1 MTQTKRELVEAALH
15 NKTVERVPV
24 GFWFH
29 FLEDQR
35 NANAV
40 ENPELE
46 EQNLAGHRRFITSWQ
61 PDFVKIMTDG
71 FFQYPNPAITR
82 PLASIREAAD
92 IKPLGNDS
100 PWFTRQIAFAA
111 KLSRVYGKEIKLFYN
126 LFAPARTLNFAQ
138 ANAGGQSDLSVFL
151 QEDPATLKKVLDVIA
166 EDFSQLAEALI
177 RYGGVDGIYLSVN
190 NINKDTVAE
199 ETYRTYVAPSEI
211 AVLKGANKANPENI
225 LHICGYE
232 GVLNHLEWYKEYPFL
247 AVNWAAHLEGV
258 SLAEGKKL
266 FGGRAVIGGFG
277 QTDKDI
283 IYTGTKAEIETETE
297 RLLKEAGTVG
307 VILGADCTVPK
318 DIDVER
324 FNWVRDKA
332 AAFTE

>member
-1 MTQTKRELVEAALH
+1 MAQTKRELVEAALH
-15 NKTVERVPV
+15 NKPADRVPV

-35 NANAV
+35 NADAV
-40 ENPELE
+40 NHTELE
-46 EQNLAGHRRFITSWQ
+46 EQNLAGHKRFIESWN

-71 FFQYPNPAITR
+71 FFQYPNPAITK
-82 PLASIREAAD
+82 PLASIKEAAD
-92 IKPLGNDS
+92 IKPLGKES
-100 PWFTRQIAFAA
+100 PWFTRQVAFAK
-111 KLSRVYGKEIKLFYN
+111 KLSRAYGKEIKLFYN

-138 ANAGGQSDLSVFL
+138 TKAGGQDDLSVFL
-151 QEDPATLKKVLDVIA
+151 REDPATLKKVLDVIA
-166 EDFSQLAEALI
+166 EDFAALAEALI
-177 RYGGVDGIYLSVN
+177 RDGGADGIYLSVN
-190 NINKDTVAE
+190 NINKDIVAE
-199 ETYRTYVAPSEI
+199 KDYLAYVAPSEI
-211 AVLKGANKANPENI
+211 AVLEGANKANPENI

-232 GVLNHLEWYKEYPFL
+232 GVLNHLEWYKDYPFL

-258 SLAEGKKL
+258 SLAEGKRL

-283 IYTGTKAEIETETE
+283 IYTGTKEEIEKETE
-297 RLLKEAGTVG
+297 QLLREAGTTG

-318 DIDVER
+318 DIDVQR

-332 AAFTE
+332 AALQ